1 MIADKIESVIERWFQ
16 EMQET
21 GTFSYITFT
30 RGIDELHDA
39 ARMARRLEAKPV
51 PRRQRVVASTDPAD
65 PVVDLASF
73 RGRAKQ
79 PTSGAGL

>member
-1 MIADKIESVIERWFQ
+1 MIAEKIEGVIERWFTV
-16 EMQET
+16 MQET
-21 GTFSYITFT
+21 GVFPHQLFMQ
-30 RGIDELHDA
+30 GIDELHDA

-51 PRRQRVVASTDPAD
+51 PRRQRVVASTDPSD